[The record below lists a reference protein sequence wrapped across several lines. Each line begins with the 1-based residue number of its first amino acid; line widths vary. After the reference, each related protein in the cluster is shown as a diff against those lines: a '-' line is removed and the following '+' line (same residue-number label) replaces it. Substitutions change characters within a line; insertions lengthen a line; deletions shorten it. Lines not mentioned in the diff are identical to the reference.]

1 MIFNKTTNMDFQSF
15 GEVFSEKTKKNSKS
29 KGRHYLHISNK
40 TASSLLLSDD
50 NTYFKVKEGIAIVL
64 CTHDLSQKPK
74 PFVIHRVC
82 HLLPGIY
89 YNFLCVS
96 DTAIIELNENI
107 SNNKLYPIESFTYK
121 PLVPTITVKSILG
134 EYYLVRGPKY
144 DFPGEIHNFWEIT
157 YIDDGELITEVEGK
171 EFCLTSHNLLFYA
184 PKQEHSQKTNKTCS
198 YLTIIFDMNIIENDA
213 DLLKYKIFEID
224 QKESE
229 LLSHFIKASSENNEY
244 KNDILI
250 TLLQSLVVALL
261 SKHESSKKASVNT
274 SMQQRYQ
281 NELISEI
288 ALYIQENIYSP
299 ITVED
304 ICYKFAMSRSSIQTL
319 FKENLDITPKQYIS
333 DLKFSKA
340 KQMIK
345 NSVYS
350 ISEISRMCGFSSIH
364 YFSRKFKEKYGV
376 TPTSY
381 AKSIVQ

>member
-1 MIFNKTTNMDFQSF
+1 MIFNKTTNIDFQLF

-29 KGRHYLHISNK
+29 KGRNYLHISNK
-40 TASSLLLSDD
+40 TVSNLLLSDD

-64 CTHDLSQKPK
+64 CTLDLSSPPK

-82 HLLPGIY
+82 HLLPGVY
-89 YNFLCVS
+89 FNFLCVS
-96 DTAIIELNENI
+96 DTAVIELTESI
-107 SNNKLYPIESFTYK
+107 TNNQLYPIESFAYK
-121 PLVPTITVKSILG
+121 PLVPTLNVKSILG

-157 YIDDGELITEVEGK
+157 YIDDGQLITEVDNK
-171 EFCLTSHNLLFYA
+171 EYFLESHNLLFYA

-198 YLTIIFDMNIIENDA
+198 YLTVIFDMNISDSDA
-213 DLLKYKIFEID
+213 ELLKNKIFEID
-224 QKESE
+224 QKESD
-229 LLSHFIKASSENNEY
+229 LLSHFIKASADNNDY

-250 TLLQSLVVALL
+250 TLIQSLVIALL
-261 SKHESSKKASVNT
+261 SRHKSNKKNSVNT
-274 SMQQRYQ
+274 SMQQRFQ

-299 ITVED
+299 LTVED
-304 ICYKFAMSRSSIQTL
+304 ICYKFAMSRSSVQAL